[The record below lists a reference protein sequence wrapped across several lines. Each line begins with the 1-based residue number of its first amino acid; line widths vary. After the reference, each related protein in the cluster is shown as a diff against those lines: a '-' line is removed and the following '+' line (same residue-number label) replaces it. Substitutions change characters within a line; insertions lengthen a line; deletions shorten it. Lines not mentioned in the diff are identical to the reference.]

1 MKHAILTFLFFVA
14 VIAIYNVVPSDFAH
28 NPVMYVI
35 GKLFSAIF
43 G

>member
-1 MKHAILTFLFFVA
+1 MKYGILTFLFFVA
-14 VIAIYNVVPSDFAH
+14 AIAGYNVVPSDFAH

-35 GKLFSAIF
+35 GRLFSAIF